1 MVFHLKYICP
11 YQDRALN
18 ANSPSSLEA
27 ESGGQQLLQGKPGLH
42 TEQISKTNKWKQPEM
57 PLDGDRLFIALPT
70 SFRT

>member
-18 ANSPSSLEA
+18 ANSPSSQEA

-42 TEQISKTNKWKQPEM
+42 TEQISKTNK
-57 PLDGDRLFIALPT
+57 
-70 SFRT
+70 